1 LGWVA
6 MSERDVQRIRVLSEV
21 LAGRRTTTSAAA
33 LLDIIP
39 RQARRLRNRLRGGGG
54 GAISHRLRGRPS
66 NRRIAPELRDH
77 AVALVRERYPD
88 FGPAL
93 AVEKLAELHGLNV
106 SAETLRKWMIEAGL
120 WRSRKQ
126 RRTFHQPRSRRES
139 LGELVQIDGSEHRW
153 FEGRAAPCT
162 LLVFIDDATGRLMQ
176 LRFVDSE
183 STEAY
188 FAALRGYL
196 ETHGCPVAFYSDK
209 HSVFRPTRQ
218 EAKAGQGVTQFGRAL
233 SELNIQILCAHSSQA
248 KGRVERVNRT
258 LQDRLVKEMRLAGI
272 SSITAG
278 NEFLPGFMERFN
290 ARFAVTPASSADLH
304 CRLNVSAERLR
315 DILCH
320 RVLRRTDAQLTLSY
334 ERKRIMLVR
343 NEITEALAGQCL
355 DIYHFADGQVD
366 VRWKGLSL
374 PYRVFDKEQRV
385 NQAEIVE
392 NKRLGAALAFV
403 KAMQDAPRQPVRVKS
418 ASEASGYTPR
428 ARKAR
433 RRSWLLP
440 AMA

>member
-1 LGWVA
+1 
-6 MSERDVQRIRVLSEV
+6 
-21 LAGRRTTTSAAA
+21 
-33 LLDIIP
+33 
-39 RQARRLRNRLRGGGG
+39 
-54 GAISHRLRGRPS
+54 
-66 NRRIAPELRDH
+66 
-77 AVALVRERYPD
+77 
-88 FGPAL
+88 
-93 AVEKLAELHGLNV
+93 
-106 SAETLRKWMIEAGL
+106 
-120 WRSRKQ
+120 
-126 RRTFHQPRSRRES
+126 
-139 LGELVQIDGSEHRW
+139 VQIDGCEHWW
-153 FEGRAAPCT
+153 FEDRGPQCT
-162 LLVFIDDATGRLMQ
+162 LLVFIDDATGRLMHLQ
-176 LRFVDSE
+176 FVESE
-183 STEAY
+183 STFAY
-188 FAALRGYL
+188 FHAARAYL
-196 ETHGCPVAFYSDK
+196 EAWGKPVAFYSDK
-209 HSVFRPTRQ
+209 HGVFRVNHPG
-218 EAKAGQGVTQFGRAL
+218 ALGGDGMTQFGRAL
-233 SELNIQILCAHSSQA
+233 HALNIDIICANSSQA
-248 KGRVERVNRT
+248 KGRVERAHKT

-343 NEITEALAGQCL
+343 NETTEALAGQCL

-403 KAMQDAPRQPVRVKS
+403 KAMQDAPRPPVRVKS

-433 RRSWLLP
+433 RRCTSRSLIATQPNVRLRL
-440 AMA
+440 AMEGGGQFYVAQRGHSNLARTSQRVTSHVMSKKARD

>member
-33 LLDIIP
+33 LLDITP
-39 RQARRLRNRLRGGGG
+39 RQARRLRNRLRDGGG

-126 RRTFHQPRSRRES
+126 RRTFHQLRSRRES
-139 LGELVQIDGSEHRW
+139 LGELIQIDGGGHRW
-153 FEGRAAPCT
+153 FEDRAAPCT

-188 FAALRGYL
+188 FAALRGCL

-258 LQDRLVKEMRLAGI
+258 LQGRLVKEMRLAGI

-278 NEFLPGFMERFN
+278 NEFLPGFMERF
-290 ARFAVTPASSADLH
+290 
-304 CRLNVSAERLR
+304 
-315 DILCH
+315 

-343 NEITEALAGQCL
+343 NEITEALAGQYL

-403 KAMQDAPRQPVRVKS
+403 KAMQDAPRPPVRVKS